1 MVIEYAVFYG
11 LLLLLTLY
19 GLALISS
26 K

>member
-1 MVIEYAVFYG
+1 MIVEYAIFYG

-19 GLALISS
+19 GLALVS